1 MKRNHNVFWGL
12 ILVLIGLFLAF
23 DRWLG
28 ISLWRLAGPS
38 FIILLGMWLV
48 LQGMGSRSVGAA
60 GRGRSSSREVWL
72 HRAASIG
79 TNACSLSPTSQ
90 MVMERPGVCVRR
102 EANRHRLDRR

>member
-60 GRGRSSSREVWL
+60 GRGRSSSREAL
-72 HRAASIG
+72 AAQG
-79 TNACSLSPTSQ
+79 R
-90 MVMERPGVCVRR
+90 VDRDERLQPVANIADGDGETRR
-102 EANRHRLDRR
+102 LRET